1 MSITNIVGV
10 TFAVSDMARTVEFY
24 KKLGF
29 NVAFGAVNSEFVTLS
44 ASGAYVNL
52 VLRPGYEGQWW
63 GRTIFRV
70 DSADAQ
76 FAIALAEG
84 LKPDEPRDAAWG
96 ERYFHIVDP
105 DGHELS
111 FAEVLPG
118 QT

>member
-1 MSITNIVGV
+1 MSIASIVGV
-10 TFAVSDMARTVEFY
+10 TFAVSDMARTVSFY
-24 KKLGF
+24 TKLGF
-29 NVAFGAVNSEFVTLS
+29 DLVYGNEDSEFTTLR
-44 ASGAYVNL
+44 AQDAYVNL

-76 FAIALAEG
+76 CATALAAG
-84 LKPDEPRDAAWG
+84 LKPDEPRDASWG
-96 ERYFHIVDP
+96 ERYFHITDP

-111 FAEVLPG
+111 FAELLPG